1 MGHMD
6 DLLHALKQYWGYDR
20 LRPLQREAMECVRQS
35 RDSLVVLP
43 TGGGKSLCFQAPA
56 VCQDRLAIVI
66 SPLISLMKDQVDTL
80 IGCGVAAACVNSSQ
94 TPSERGEVARRIRS
108 GQLRLL
114 YVSPERLL
122 TDRMLEFL
130 SDVPLAFFAIDE
142 GHCIS
147 SWGHDFRPEYR
158 GLRLL
163 RERFPDLAIH
173 VYTAT
178 ASQQVRD
185 DMIQQLGLRD
195 PCILVG
201 SFDRPNLTYR
211 VQPRARL
218 QKQLE
223 SVIQRHKGES
233 GVIYCISRAE
243 VDRTAV
249 ALQELGIRAL
259 PYHAG
264 LEDEQ
269 RRRNQESF
277 IEDRADVIVA
287 TVAFGMGIDKPD
299 VRFVIHA
306 GMPKSLENYQQE
318 SGRAGRD
325 GLAADCW
332 LFYSPGDIL
341 TWKSM
346 IHHEDETA
354 QHGALDSLYAMA
366 RFCSSVTC
374 RHRAIVEYFGQTLDK
389 ESCGACDVCLGE
401 LNTVSDALTIGQKIL
416 SCVLRLRER
425 YGADYTSLVLAGS
438 EDQRIKQQAHDQ
450 LSTWGLL
457 KTHDRRQVRDWIEQ
471 LVGQGMLAKVGEFAV
486 LQVTDEGRM
495 MLRGDLVPRLLEPT
509 RRDRKSS
516 GAARKSDAAGD
527 DWAGVDRRLF
537 ETLRNLRRDEAQE
550 RAVPA
555 YVVFADAT
563 LRELARHRPR
573 SLEEFRQIKGVGDKK
588 CQDYGSLF
596 LNAIQDYIR
605 QDR

>member
-1 MGHMD
+1 MD

-56 VCQDRLAIVI
+56 VCQDRLAIVV

-80 IGCGVAAACVNSSQ
+80 IGCGVPAACVNSSQ
-94 TPSERGEVARRIRS
+94 TPSERGDVARRIRS

-185 DMIQQLGLRD
+185 DMIQQLSLRD
-195 PCILVG
+195 PCVLVG

-223 SVIQRHKGES
+223 TVIQRHKGES

-249 ALQELGIRAL
+249 ALQEMGIRAL

-264 LEDEQ
+264 LEDQQ

-346 IHHEDETA
+346 INHEDETA
-354 QHGALDSLYAMA
+354 QQGALDSLYAMA

-389 ESCGACDVCLGE
+389 DSCGACDVCLGE

-438 EDQRIKQQAHDQ
+438 EDQRIKQQGHDQ

-527 DWAGVDRRLF
+527 DWAGVDRGLF

>member
-1 MGHMD
+1 MGTMD

-56 VCQDRLAIVI
+56 VCQKKLAIVV

-80 IGCGVAAACVNSSQ
+80 IGCGVPAACVNSTQS
-94 TPSERGEVARRIRS
+94 PSERRDVARRIQS

-195 PCILVG
+195 PCVLVG

-223 SVIQRHKGES
+223 SVIERHKGES

-249 ALQELGIRAL
+249 ALQEQGIRAL

-346 IHHEDETA
+346 INHDDPHA
-354 QHGALDSLYAMA
+354 QQGALDSLYGIA

-374 RHRAIVEYFGQTLDK
+374 RHRAIVEYFGQTLEK
-389 ESCGACDVCLGE
+389 ETCGACDVCLGE
-401 LNTVSDALTIGQKIL
+401 LNTVSDALTIGQKII

-425 YGADYTSLVLAGS
+425 YGADYTSLVLSGS
-438 EDQRIKQQAHDQ
+438 EDQRIKQQGHEQ

-471 LVGQGMLAKVGEFAV
+471 MVGQGLLAKVGEYGV
-486 LQVTDEGRM
+486 LQTTDEGRM
-495 MLRGDLVPRLLEPT
+495 VLRGELVPRLLEPT
-509 RRDRKSS
+509 RRDRRAG
-516 GAARKSDAAGD
+516 GATRRSDSQGD
-527 DWAGVDRRLF
+527 DWSGVDRRLF

-555 YVVFADAT
+555 YVVFGDAT

-596 LNAIQDYIR
+596 LTAIEDYIR
-605 QDR
+605 GAD